1 VVGTSRSSSK
11 SFIGMGCR
19 LANSERER
27 FDEFIYMQK
36 RDLLKI
42 LSDEHDA
49 LLSYSFLIID
59 K

>member
-1 VVGTSRSSSK
+1 
-11 SFIGMGCR
+11 MGCR